1 MPQKITPM
9 NYRPAGEL
17 KFVDHSTI
25 SISHFTS
32 SELGELCDEIKL
44 RNSGSL
50 LCVPETRKR
59 ERFGE

>member
-1 MPQKITPM
+1 M
-9 NYRPAGEL
+9 NYRPAGEF

-25 SISHFTS
+25 SISHFTP
-32 SELGELCDEIKL
+32 SEFGELCDEIKL

-50 LCVPETRKR
+50 FCVPETRKR